1 MTTTK
6 NAAAIAIIKIADLFG
21 NDFVRTNFKDAC
33 ISYPPDD
40 YKEAEFDFFCGFTGD
55 ERKNAWTVFA
65 YVRVDRGTREAV
77 LLDYKLPNGERMENP
92 IKPIRFV

>member
-21 NDFVRTNFKDAC
+21 NEYVRTNFKDAC
-33 ISYPPDD
+33 ISSPPDD
-40 YKEAEFDFFCGFTGD
+40 YEENEFDFFCGFAGD
-55 ERKNAWTVFA
+55 ERKNTWTVFA
-65 YVRVDRGTREAV
+65 YVRVNRGTREAV
-77 LLDYKLPNGERMENP
+77 FLDYKLPNGEGMENP